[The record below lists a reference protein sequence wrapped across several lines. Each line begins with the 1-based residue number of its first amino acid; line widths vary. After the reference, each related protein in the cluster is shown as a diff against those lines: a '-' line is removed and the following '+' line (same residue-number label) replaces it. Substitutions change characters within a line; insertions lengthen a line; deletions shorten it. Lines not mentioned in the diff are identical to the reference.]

1 MLQATSPTGIPI
13 FNAPFSNTRSVAEL
27 CLAEILALSRQMT
40 ERSAECNRGDW
51 KKVSKGCFEVR
62 GKTLGIIGYGHVG
75 SQVSVLAESLGLK
88 VVFYDVIPKMAMGNA
103 RSCQSLDELLG
114 QSDFVTLHVPQ
125 LASTVDL
132 IGAKEIAMM
141 PKGSFLI
148 NLSRGNVVDV
158 DAFAN
163 AIKAGHLAGGGADVF
178 PKEPKGNGEGNFE
191 SPLCGLKNMIL
202 TPHIGGSTEEAQE
215 AIGVEV
221 SNAIIKYINSG
232 VTYGAVN
239 FPELDVAQ
247 RPGTHRM
254 LSCHRNVPGIGVRNR
269 RHGTHTRAETRHTR
283 ARARAPK
290 RRGTRTPVD
299 ALFGSTSPRTRAT
312 DA

>member
-1 MLQATSPTGIPI
+1 MG
-13 FNAPFSNTRSVAEL
+13 
-27 CLAEILALSRQMT
+27 ILALSRQMT

-148 NLSRGNVVDV
+148 NLSRGNVGD
-158 DAFAN
+158 
-163 AIKAGHLAGGGADVF
+163 ADVF

-202 TPHIGGSTEEAQE
+202 TPH
-215 AIGVEV
+215 
-221 SNAIIKYINSG
+221 
-232 VTYGAVN
+232 
-239 FPELDVAQ
+239 
-247 RPGTHRM
+247 
-254 LSCHRNVPGIGVRNR
+254 
-269 RHGTHTRAETRHTR
+269 
-283 ARARAPK
+283 
-290 RRGTRTPVD
+290 
-299 ALFGSTSPRTRAT
+299 
-312 DA
+312 

>member
-1 MLQATSPTGIPI
+1 MG
-13 FNAPFSNTRSVAEL
+13 
-27 CLAEILALSRQMT
+27 ILALSRQMT

-141 PKGSFLI
+141 PKVFFLS
-148 NLSRGNVVDV
+148 LDPFLPYVR
-158 DAFAN
+158 AHF
-163 AIKAGHLAGGGADVF
+163 
-178 PKEPKGNGEGNFE
+178 
-191 SPLCGLKNMIL
+191 
-202 TPHIGGSTEEAQE
+202 PHI
-215 AIGVEV
+215 
-221 SNAIIKYINSG
+221 
-232 VTYGAVN
+232 
-239 FPELDVAQ
+239 
-247 RPGTHRM
+247 
-254 LSCHRNVPGIGVRNR
+254 
-269 RHGTHTRAETRHTR
+269 
-283 ARARAPK
+283 
-290 RRGTRTPVD
+290 
-299 ALFGSTSPRTRAT
+299 
-312 DA
+312 